1 MIVESNSPQ
10 SPFFTNAP
18 ADSAIPIAR
27 IVFNGL
33 SFSWIDDETDEVLS
47 NPESQQLIFEGS
59 QDLQLRLTPD
69 REIDPNHFL
78 SIETGA
84 LYRIQVGDQVYSSE
98 STLNDDWSFLCVT
111 EYGQI
116 DAVEK
121 NLLFEFAVRESGSE
135 YQLKSYWFD
144 IDGSSSLGR
153 TNVQEISSI
162 ADVHEKYFDDFDEG
176 RLTWSSPVDDELIDI
191 GEASF
196 GETTFVFQEN
206 DSMSSLDVIAFIF
219 GIPLY
224 LKGLTETVTST
235 SHTIEYNGTIFD
247 YAEVD
252 GIITTVVRDGEFTSE
267 FAAEIAESFP
277 DSAGISYSTAVA
289 LIGQANMGSTLMMV
303 AGADGNYVG

>member
-18 ADSAIPIAR
+18 TDTAIPIAR

-33 SFSWIDDETDEVLS
+33 SFSWIDDDSEEVLS

-84 LYRIQVGDQVYSSE
+84 LYRIQVGDQIYSSE
-98 STLNDDWSFLCVT
+98 STLNDDWSFLCVS

-162 ADVHEKYFDDFDEG
+162 ADVHEKYFDDFNEG
-176 RLTWSSPVDDELIDI
+176 RLIWSPVDDELIDI

-196 GETTFVFQEN
+196 GETTLVFPEN
-206 DSMSSLDVIAFIF
+206 DSISSLDVIAFIF

-224 LKGLTETVTST
+224 LDGLTETVTST
-235 SHTIEYNGTIFD
+235 SHTIEYNGTTFD

-289 LIGQANMGSTLMMV
+289 LIGQANMESTLLMV